1 MQDSAAGG
9 EERADAGKGASGS
22 GRAAPS
28 SGMAEQPQA
37 AAGQVSF
44 LTAALMGVALC
55 FHSVLEVRPSPLL
68 ASQKD
73 VRATLILQTS
83 VHSLVMDVMYSQGIG
98 HPIDKCP
105 AMVQCF

>member
-1 MQDSAAGG
+1 MQDSAAEG

-22 GRAAPS
+22 GRTAAQS

-55 FHSVLEVRPSPLL
+55 FHSVLEVRPLHYPHL
-68 ASQKD
+68 
-73 VRATLILQTS
+73 RRT
-83 VHSLVMDVMYSQGIG
+83 
-98 HPIDKCP
+98 
-105 AMVQCF
+105 